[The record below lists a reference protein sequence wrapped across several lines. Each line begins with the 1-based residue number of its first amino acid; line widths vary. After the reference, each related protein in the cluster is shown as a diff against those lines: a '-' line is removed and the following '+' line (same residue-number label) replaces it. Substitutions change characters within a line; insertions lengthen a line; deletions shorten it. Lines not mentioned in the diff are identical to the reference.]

1 MEWRVWLAMV
11 MLEAVVE
18 LRWTASA
25 SESPWSTK
33 DMGKR

>member
-18 LRWTASA
+18 LHWMASA
-25 SESPWSTK
+25 GESPWSTK
-33 DMGKR
+33 VMGKR